1 MFGPT
6 TADIFWNLNT
16 GDLNLYGL
24 WPLYSHH
31 SDVTIFNFS
40 YLRLQNTKR
49 NIDKNS
55 DAKEEIALTKGE
67 GI

>member
-1 MFGPT
+1 VFGTT

-16 GDLNLYGL
+16 GDLNRYGL
-24 WPLYSHH
+24 WSLH

-55 DAKEEIALTKGE
+55 DVKEEIALTKGE